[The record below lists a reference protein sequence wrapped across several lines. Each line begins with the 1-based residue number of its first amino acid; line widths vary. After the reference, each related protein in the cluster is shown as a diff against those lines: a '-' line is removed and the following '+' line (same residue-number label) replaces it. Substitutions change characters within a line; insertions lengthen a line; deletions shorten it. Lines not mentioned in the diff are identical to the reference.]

1 MESAV
6 QLQARLNELQGI
18 INTIVVNKIAFVAAG
33 DPNAQAAAEQ
43 QAQMA
48 AQQQGGQPAPQDP
61 AQQQAMMQQQAA
73 MQAQQQDPAAAAQQ
87 QAMMEQQAMAQQQ
100 QAAQEPQ
107 GQPAAP
113 QQGNPVEQQLAELMQ
128 AVNTIADEFGKL
140 QQQVEKSAKEIEGF
154 TKTATELKVQFGAM
168 EKVIVKLQHAIEE
181 PPAPMPAP
189 QMEMPKEPPAPPAP
203 NGPTIHLH

>member
-1 MESAV
+1 MGESAA

-73 MQAQQQDPAAAAQQ
+73 MQAQQQQDPAAAQQ
-87 QAMMEQQAMAQQQ
+87 QAMMEQQAAMQQQ
-100 QAAQEPQ
+100 QAAQAPPQ
-107 GQPAAP
+107 GQQAP
-113 QQGNPVEQQLAELMQ
+113 QGNPIEQQLAELMQ

-140 QQQVEKSAKEIEGF
+140 QQQVEKSAKEIEDF

-168 EKVIVKLQHAIEE
+168 EKVIMKLQQAIEE

-189 QMEMPKEPPAPPAP
+189 QMPKEPPAPPAP